1 MRAKAERTWTTIV
14 CCAAL
19 AAAWGCSGAPSPEW
33 AQRDETGAREAES
46 PPEGSST
53 VELEPVEG
61 VPIAGESDK
70 PDEPVGPPA
79 TRLLAVGLEARSGA
93 EVVHVRGNGAFRY
106 SAFLLK
112 EPDRYVIDLEGV
124 LVDDAAAVEVAG
136 DGVVRKVRTGQFRGK
151 PDPVARV
158 VLDLA
163 APVEPVV
170 EERTAGLVI
179 RVGNDGSGRDSDADP
194 AAGPSAEETGQ
205 PVGGTRLAASDGSAG
220 RSGEPRRASLS
231 AATETPPADRA
242 PRADRRQDG
251 DDWQVLPLYGADVR
265 TFAIDPE
272 DPDLIYLGTS
282 GGQIYRSD
290 DGGRAWQDAG
300 AALPFP
306 GWVVSALR
314 FDPNRPQRLWMAGWG
329 VFGGGIAAWTEDGGK
344 VWTVRRDGLERQQVY
359 SLALVPDDE
368 GKLYVGTRD
377 GVYGST
383 DDGASWEKL
392 THSQPQMKKVTSLT
406 VDPLN
411 RRRVLAGTWRQ
422 AYRTDD
428 GGATWTRVPEGMVE
442 DTEVFNMISVPGRP
456 GELWAS
462 TCGWVYHSEGFGNSW
477 TRFKSWEYE
486 RRRVPALAVL
496 SADHIIAGTVQGLEV
511 TTDGGATWRK
521 DGPQGMAI
529 LTIAY
534 DSRRPER
541 VLVGTEGD
549 GVWRSDDRG
558 EHFAP
563 SGRGLTNLRVHD
575 IVRVSRDLLL
585 SVRDAGP
592 RSGIYRSTDGGRSF
606 TREGQGMPPV
616 LDLAIAGVRA
626 YAATERGLYERPSGE
641 WRRVSELGEQRV
653 ERVEGGMGGVLAV
666 TRSGLYVSRG
676 GLFTPMEYTHGRP
689 LSAAVTGD
697 AVWIADAT
705 SLYRLTESEN
715 HSVAPPAFPGHL
727 SALGPEVL
735 WSGEDGAYLR
745 SGTRWRQLTEDRS
758 TALATGDL
766 QRPVLLLEKGGRAAL
781 LDPAGDTVAE
791 LDLPVPNWDVNA
803 VLLEGD
809 TLYLGTNGQG
819 LWKGRL

>member
-1 MRAKAERTWTTIV
+1 MRAKAERTWATIV

-19 AAAWGCSGAPSPEW
+19 AAAWGCSGTPLPEW
-33 AQRDETGAREAES
+33 AQRDEGGAWEAKS

-61 VPIAGESDK
+61 VPIAGE
-70 PDEPVGPPA
+70 PDESDEPAGPPA
-79 TRLLAVGLEARSGA
+79 TRLLAVGLEAQTGA
-93 EVVHVRGNGAFRY
+93 QIVHVRGDGAFRY

-170 EERTAGLVI
+170 EERITGLVI
-179 RVGNDGSGRDSDADP
+179 RVGEVGSGRASDASPTAEP
-194 AAGPSAEETGQ
+194 AAAENLKRPASVRAGVGGPSDD
-205 PVGGTRLAASDGSAG
+205 GGARLA
-220 RSGEPRRASLS
+220 
-231 AATETPPADRA
+231 DRE
-242 PRADRRQDG
+242 RG
-251 DDWQVLPLYGADVR
+251 DDTWQVLPLYGADVR
-265 TFAIDPE
+265 TFAVDPE

-290 DGGRAWQDAG
+290 DGGRAWEDAG

-306 GWVVSALR
+306 GWVVSALH

-329 VFGGGIAAWTEDGGK
+329 VFGGGIVAWTEDGGR

-359 SLALVPDDE
+359 SLALVPDEE

-377 GVYGST
+377 GVHGT
-383 DDGASWEKL
+383 VDDGESWDKL
-392 THSQPQMKKVTSLT
+392 THSQPQMQKVTSLT
-406 VDPLN
+406 VDPVN
-411 RRRVLAGTWRQ
+411 RQRVLAGTWRQ

-428 GGATWTRVPEGMVE
+428 GGATWQRVPEGMVE
-442 DTEVFNMISVPGRP
+442 DTEVFTMIPVPGRP

-462 TCGWVYHSEGFGNSW
+462 TCGWIYHGEGFGERWS
-477 TRFKSWEYE
+477 RHKAWEYE
-486 RRRVPALAVL
+486 RRRTPAFAVL
-496 SADHIIAGTVQGLEV
+496 SAEHLFAGTVQGLEV
-511 TTDGGATWRK
+511 STDGGATWRK
-521 DGPQGMAI
+521 EGPQGMAI
-529 LTIAY
+529 ITIAY
-534 DSRRPER
+534 DPRRPDR
-541 VLVGTEGD
+541 VLIGTEGD
-549 GVWRSDDRG
+549 GVWRSDDG
-558 EHFAP
+558 GQHFAP

-575 IVRVSRDLLL
+575 IVRVSQDLLL

-592 RSGIYRSTDGGRSF
+592 RSGIYRSTDGGRNF
-606 TREGQGMPPV
+606 TREGQSLPPV
-616 LDLAIAGVRA
+616 LDLAIAGVRV
-626 YAATERGLYERPSGE
+626 YAATVRGLYERPSGD
-641 WRRVSELGEQRV
+641 WRQVSELGETRV
-653 ERVEGGMGGVLAV
+653 ERVEAGVDGVLAV

-715 HSVAPPAFPGHL
+715 HTVAPPASPGNL
-727 SALGPEVL
+727 LALGPEVL

-745 SGTRWRQLTEDRS
+745 SGTRWRQLTEDRA
-758 TALATGDL
+758 TALATGDP

-803 VLLEGD
+803 VLLDGE
-809 TLYLGTNGQG
+809 TIYLGTNGQG

>member
-1 MRAKAERTWTTIV
+1 MRAKAERTWATIV

-19 AAAWGCSGAPSPEW
+19 AAAWGCSGVASPEW
-33 AQRDETGAREAES
+33 AQHDERGAQEAGS

-61 VPIAGESDK
+61 VPIAGESDE

-79 TRLLAVGLEARSGA
+79 TRLLAVGLEAQSGA
-93 EVVHVRGNGAFRY
+93 EVVHVRGNGSFRY

-179 RVGNDGSGRDSDADP
+179 RVG
-194 AAGPSAEETGQ
+194 
-205 PVGGTRLAASDGSAG
+205 GGGA
-220 RSGEPRRASLS
+220 RRAPDEPSTAESS
-231 AATETPPADRA
+231 AKAPAGEGTPSDEPVRRA
-242 PRADRRQDG
+242 ERPRGG

-282 GGQIYRSD
+282 GGQLYRSD
-290 DGGRAWQDAG
+290 DGGRSWEDAG

-329 VFGGGIAAWTEDGGK
+329 VFGGGIVAWTEDGGS
-344 VWTVRRDGLERQQVY
+344 VWTVRREGLERQQVY
-359 SLALVPDDE
+359 SMALVPDEE

-377 GVYGST
+377 GVYGT
-383 DDGASWEKL
+383 VDDGESWEKL
-392 THSQPQMKKVTSLT
+392 THAQPQMQKVTSLT
-406 VDPLN
+406 VDPVN
-411 RRRVLAGTWRQ
+411 RQRVLAGTWRQ

-428 GGATWTRVPEGMVE
+428 GGATWQRVPEGMVE
-442 DTEVFNMISVPGRP
+442 DTEVFTMIPVPGRP

-462 TCGWVYHSEGFGNSW
+462 TCGWIYHGEGFGERWS
-477 TRFKSWEYE
+477 RHKAWEYE
-486 RRRVPALAVL
+486 RRRTPAFAVL
-496 SADHIIAGTVQGLEV
+496 SADHLLAGTVQGLEV
-511 TTDGGATWRK
+511 STDGGATWRK
-521 DGPQGMAI
+521 EGPQGMAI
-529 LTIAY
+529 ITIAY
-534 DSRRPER
+534 DPRRPDR
-541 VLVGTEGD
+541 VLIGTEGD
-549 GVWRSDDRG
+549 GVWRSDDG
-558 EHFAP
+558 GQHFAP

-575 IVRVSRDLLL
+575 IVRASEDLLL

-641 WRRVSELGEQRV
+641 WRRVSELGERRV

-689 LSAAVTGD
+689 LSAAVTAD

-758 TALATGDL
+758 TALTTGDP

-791 LDLPVPNWDVNA
+791 FDLPVPNWDVNA
-803 VLLEGD
+803 VLLDGE
-809 TLYLGTNGQG
+809 TIYLGTNGQG

>member
-1 MRAKAERTWTTIV
+1 MRAKAERTWATIV

-19 AAAWGCSGAPSPEW
+19 AVAWGCSGVASPEW
-33 AQRDETGAREAES
+33 AQHDERGAQEAES
-46 PPEGSST
+46 RPEGSST

-61 VPIAGESDK
+61 VPIADESDK

-79 TRLLAVGLEARSGA
+79 TRLLAVGLEAQSGTQ
-93 EVVHVRGNGAFRY
+93 VVHVRGNGAFRY

-124 LVDDAAAVEVAG
+124 LVDDAAAVEVTG

-170 EERTAGLVI
+170 EERVAGLVI
-179 RVGNDGSGRDSDADP
+179 RVGDDANRQT
-194 AAGPSAEETGQ
+194 AGTE
-205 PVGGTRLAASDGSAG
+205 AG
-220 RSGEPRRASLS
+220 RSRTEGE
-231 AATETPPADRA
+231 ATEDLKRPASVPTGVEKPPEVEAGRTAARA
-242 PRADRRQDG
+242 DG

-265 TFAIDPE
+265 AFAIDPE
-272 DPDLIYLGTS
+272 DPDLIYLGTT

-290 DGGRAWQDAG
+290 DGGRSWEDAG

-329 VFGGGIAAWTEDGGK
+329 VFGGGIVAWTEDGGK

-359 SLALVPDDE
+359 SMALVPDDE

-428 GGATWTRVPEGMVE
+428 GGATWTLVPEGMVE

-462 TCGWVYHSEGFGNSW
+462 TCGWVYHSEGFGERW

-496 SADHIIAGTVQGLEV
+496 SADHVIAGTVQGLEV

-534 DSRRPER
+534 DPRRPER

-549 GVWRSDDRG
+549 GVWRSDDGG

-616 LDLAIAGVRA
+616 LDLAIAGVRV
-626 YAATERGLYERPSGE
+626 YAATVRGLYERPSGD
-641 WRRVSELGEQRV
+641 WRQVSELGETRV
-653 ERVEGGMGGVLAV
+653 ERVEAGVDGVLAV

-715 HSVAPPAFPGHL
+715 HTVAPPASPGHL
-727 SALGPEVL
+727 LALGPEVL

-758 TALATGDL
+758 TALATGDP
-766 QRPVLLLEKGGRAAL
+766 QRPVLLLEKGGRAVL

-803 VLLEGD
+803 VLLDGE
-809 TLYLGTNGQG
+809 TIYLGTNGQG